1 MFQGKTGDDF
11 DKEKIFKPDYE
22 FENQLELEEVVP
34 NGGNV
39 LYFHWIHCIVLD
51 IRFLFSSWNC

>member
-1 MFQGKTGDDF
+1 MKHLLVRIFLVLIGKGKSGDDF

-22 FENQLELEEVVP
+22 FDNQLELEEVLP

-39 LYFHWIHCIVLD
+39 RSLIS
-51 IRFLFSSWNC
+51 LFIT